1 VNRFTTRRPSPALV
15 VAFIALFV
23 ALGGV
28 SYGVATGSIESRE
41 IRNNSILGKD
51 VRNGTLSSSD
61 LGDSGKPL
69 RKYGPVA
76 LALNGQATLVAY
88 GGFTVVGQC
97 LPSGNGTRFRA
108 IIVTA
113 TNGSAFGSATDGSGT
128 LNTTTPETDRII
140 RQVTAPINEFRH
152 SAGASDGFSAVA
164 SNGRALEGTV
174 HATANGQ
181 SRNCRAYGT
190 YTRIN

>member
-1 VNRFTTRRPSPALV
+1 MKRLTSARPSPALV
-15 VAFIALFV
+15 VAFVALFV

-28 SYGVATGSIESRE
+28 SYGVATGSIDSRE
-41 IRNNSILGKD
+41 IKNNTVQGKD

-61 LGDSGKPL
+61 LGDSGKPV
-69 RKYGPVA
+69 RKYGPIA
-76 LALNGQATLVAY
+76 LALNGQATLLSY

-108 IIVTA
+108 IIVTSA
-113 TNGSAFGSATDGSGT
+113 NGSAFGSATDGSGV

-152 SAGASDGFSAVA
+152 SGGASDGFSAVA
-164 SNGRALEGTV
+164 TNGRAVEGTV

-181 SRNCRAYGT
+181 SRNCRAYGS

>member
-1 VNRFTTRRPSPALV
+1 MKRLKSARPSPSLV

-28 SYGVATGSIESRE
+28 SYGVATGSIDSRE
-41 IRNNSILGKD
+41 IRNNTVQGKD

-76 LALNGQATLVAY
+76 LGLNAQATLLSY

-97 LPSGNGTRFRA
+97 LPANNSTRFRA
-108 IIVTA
+108 IIVSA
-113 TNGSAFGSATDGSGT
+113 TNGSSFGSGSDGSGT
-128 LNTTTPETDRII
+128 LNTTTPEADRIV
-140 RQVTAPINEFRH
+140 RQITAPINEFRH
-152 SAGASDGFSAVA
+152 SAGESDGFSAVA
-164 SNGRALEGTV
+164 SNGRAIEGTV